1 MLASLA
7 SKAPFSLF
15 NAKCSCCQKI
25 FLRCWKPN
33 CAVLFCFFLN
43 VPYVKNCSSSVGGD
57 LICHIMWDAGL
68 NLDPTGAW
76 FVSWTSS

>member
-1 MLASLA
+1 MQSAPVVKRFSFDVGSLT
-7 SKAPFSLF
+7 
-15 NAKCSCCQKI
+15 
-25 FLRCWKPN
+25 
-33 CAVLFCFFLN
+33 VLFCFVFFLN